1 MRVVRCVSCGAVRA
15 TKPDV
20 VNNTTQFTGR
30 PFQDEVE
37 LVGVETNRRFSLLSD
52 DEGDNA
58 LDDDDE
64 VVAGDRS
71 LPER

>member
-1 MRVVRCVSCGAVRA
+1 VRA
-15 TKPDV
+15 TKLD

-52 DEGDNA
+52 DEEDNGDNT

-64 VVAGDRS
+64 VAVDDRS
-71 LPER
+71 LTER

>member
-1 MRVVRCVSCGAVRA
+1 VSCGAVRA
-15 TKPDV
+15 TKPD

-58 LDDDDE
+58 LDDDDDE

-71 LPER
+71 LSER